1 MQILTSVNQ
10 DHFPVMLK
18 RSVSMFMVPMT
29 VAVCQAMQ
37 GTVISLAQV
46 CTVSVCVVL
55 VSRKETVTLQ
65 AKREYIMP
73 TYLVPHDRH

>member
-1 MQILTSVNQ
+1 MLTSVNQ

-37 GTVISLAQV
+37 ETVISLAKV
-46 CTVSVCVVL
+46 WTVFHIDSSVKIGI
-55 VSRKETVTLQ
+55 SIFTSQRG
-65 AKREYIMP
+65 
-73 TYLVPHDRH
+73 